1 MKLVDYLRALLSRF
15 YSKAESSQVGHQSCP
30 STSAITLKASGDSA
44 SGSTY
49 SYTTTADGY
58 IDASGQAGD
67 PNTEI
72 GISYGDLSERNSQPN
87 QGWGVSANMYVP
99 KGAKVSVVN
108 SNRVNG
114 LTVKFYKTIGEMGG
128 GNLAHSLGGVLCLL
142 GSSVHYSKRLLAVRK
157 VGLVTSLCHQAKLLN
172 CLLSQNKF
180 KGIQLHAMG
189 GLLYL
194 RKELE
199 QVFVTLGHRISDA
212 HLMVVG
218 AQLLSCSEKASSLT
232 TNSNQIRQTLE
243 YSSSSPS
250 ALYNLSFGGASC

>member
-44 SGSTY
+44 SASTY

-67 PNTEI
+67 PNAEI

-99 KGAKVSVVN
+99 KGANVSVVN

-128 GNLAHSLGGVLCLL
+128 V
-142 GSSVHYSKRLLAVRK
+142 
-157 VGLVTSLCHQAKLLN
+157 
-172 CLLSQNKF
+172 
-180 KGIQLHAMG
+180 
-189 GLLYL
+189 
-194 RKELE
+194 
-199 QVFVTLGHRISDA
+199 ISFIR
-212 HLMVVG
+212 
-218 AQLLSCSEKASSLT
+218 SEVSYA
-232 TNSNQIRQTLE
+232 
-243 YSSSSPS
+243 
-250 ALYNLSFGGASC
+250 C